1 MFSLLTTSADAY
13 AKPGAMTATTMEKE
27 DGDIDGPFSV
37 GALVTEAANGG
48 ETKLAVFSSS
58 LMLDETADSAV
69 TGSNSNLFLSTL
81 GWMCDYEQSMNIHA
95 KPLQNDALVVPA
107 AKANLWSAVATIG
120 MPLFILCAGAII
132 VLDRRKK

>member
-1 MFSLLTTSADAY
+1 
-13 AKPGAMTATTMEKE
+13 
-27 DGDIDGPFSV
+27 
-37 GALVTEAANGG
+37 
-48 ETKLAVFSSS
+48 
-58 LMLDETADSAV
+58 MLDETADSAV